1 MRIGVDAGWLLE
13 DQRGMGRYVRNILS
27 HWCDV
32 PDVVLFCRKSAQVAP
47 LRQAWPSWQ
56 VQVGGSG
63 VDVCWFPW
71 NRLDFDPG
79 CPRVLT
85 LHDVAPFHSF
95 AGEAPNRADQE
106 RFRSAA
112 GQADH
117 VIFVTQAVRDEVA
130 ALFGVDGTVI
140 HEGVDPVFLAG
151 ERARTVAEPY
161 VLAIASADPRKNLRR
176 LLEAFPEV
184 HRATGR
190 RLVMAGSLPRP
201 GPFRRDPF
209 AAGPWALRVES
220 PSDQELAG
228 LFRHAD
234 AFVFPTLYEGFGL
247 PLLEGLA
254 SGVPVAASRIPPLL
268 EIGGDGPEW
277 FDPLDPASIAAGVA
291 RAVQTGRRLGP
302 PEVEALLARFDWSRT
317 ARAVRELLTAVAA
330 AGRSPADPATRPRRS

>member
-27 HWCDV
+27 HWRDE
-32 PDVVLFCRKSAQVAP
+32 PDVVLFCRKPAQVAR
-47 LRQAWPSWQ
+47 LRQEWPAWEVRQ
-56 VQVGGSG
+56 GGAG

-95 AGEAPNRADQE
+95 AGEAPNRDDQE

-112 GQADH
+112 RGADH

-140 HEGVDPVFLAG
+140 PEGVDPVFLAAAG
-151 ERARTVAEPY
+151 PRTVAEPY
-161 VLAIASADPRKNLRR
+161 VLAIASADPRKNLVR
-176 LLEAFPEV
+176 LLESFPEV

-190 RLVMAGSLPRP
+190 RLVLAGSLPRP
-201 GPFRRDPF
+201 GLFRRDPF
-209 AAGPWALRVES
+209 TAGPWALRVES
-220 PSDQELAG
+220 PSDEELAG

-254 SGVPVAASRIPPLL
+254 SGVPVAASRIPPLV

-277 FDPLDPASIAAGVA
+277 FDPRDPAAMAAA
-291 RAVQTGRRLGP
+291 ISRAVTEGRRLGP
-302 PEVEALLARFDWSRT
+302 SQVEALLARFDWSRT

-330 AGRSPADPATRPRRS
+330 GRSPADPATRPRRS

>member
-13 DQRGMGRYVRNILS
+13 DQRGMGRYVRNILGG
-27 HWCDV
+27 WAGT
-32 PDVVLFCRKSAQVAP
+32 PGVVMFARKAAQVEP
-47 LRQAWPSWQ
+47 LRRAWPGWE

-71 NRLDFDPG
+71 NRLEFDPG

-95 AGEAPNRADQE
+95 AGEAPNRDDQA
-106 RFRSAA
+106 RFRKAA
-112 GQADH
+112 TGADH

-140 HEGVDPVFLAG
+140 HEGVDPVFLGGSPA
-151 ERARTVAEPY
+151 RAVAEPY
-161 VLAIASADPRKNLRR
+161 VLAIASADPRKNLAR

-190 RLVMAGSLPRP
+190 RLVLAGSLPRP
-201 GPFRRDPF
+201 GLFRRDPF

-220 PSDQELAG
+220 PSDQELVG

-254 SGVPVAASRIPPLL
+254 SGVPVAASRIPPLV

-277 FDPLDPASIAAGVA
+277 FDPLDTGSIAAGVT
-291 RAVQTGRRLGP
+291 RAVQEGRRLGP
-302 PEVEALLARFDWSRT
+302 SQVEALLARFDWSRT

-330 AGRSPADPATRPRRS
+330 GRSPADPATRPRRS